1 MDSQILAAI
10 IAGIFLIASVII
22 STFTAFLT
30 KRTSDSIKSQG
41 VELANKF
48 DETAKVLFIDGERAS
63 FDALTR
69 LTLQEKHRARVTRF
83 NPKRIQRQKRYYDA
97 MVARI
102 LGTPF
107 EDDSYG
113 RIEKY
118 FRLTAYNSEEN
129 KNSLVDMCK
138 FFQEKESAN
147 LILRITADK
156 NDFELVIFEQLKTA
170 VFCFHDFNKHDVLH
184 SCLITRDEGL
194 FVYFEQLY
202 EKLWKEDILLEIDFS
217 AEKSIVSEKIKLLES
232 MPIAPNKDILS
243 PLDGTKVEAQ
253 FKIDMCN
260 FLSKSRSPIAL
271 IQSQNTGG

>member
-10 IAGIFLIASVII
+10 IAGIFLIASVVI
-22 STFTAFLT
+22 STFTALMT
-30 KRTSDSIKSQG
+30 KKTSDSIKSQG
-41 VELANKF
+41 VELAKKF

-69 LTLQEKHRARVTRF
+69 LTLQEKHRAKVTRF
-83 NPKRIQRQKRYYDA
+83 NPRQIQRQKRYYDA

-102 LGTPF
+102 IGTPF
-107 EDDSYG
+107 EDEAYG

-118 FRLTAYNSEEN
+118 FRLTAFNSEEN
-129 KNSLVDMCK
+129 KKSLVDMCK
-138 FFQEKESAN
+138 FFQEKDSSN
-147 LILRITADK
+147 LILRITTNK

-184 SCLITRDEGL
+184 SCLITRDENL

-217 AEKSIVSEKIKLLES
+217 NDKTIIAEKIKLLES
-232 MPIAPNKDILS
+232 LPIAPNKDAYS
-243 PLDGTKVEAQ
+243 PLEGTKIEAE
-253 FKIDMCN
+253 FKIDLC
-260 FLSKSRSPIAL
+260 KL
-271 IQSQNTGG
+271 ILEK